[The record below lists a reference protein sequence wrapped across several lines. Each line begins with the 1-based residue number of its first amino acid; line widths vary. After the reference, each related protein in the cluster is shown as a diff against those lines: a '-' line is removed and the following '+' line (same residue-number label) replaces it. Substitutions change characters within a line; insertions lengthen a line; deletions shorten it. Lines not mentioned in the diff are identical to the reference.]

1 MDEPR
6 AKAVTVAFIQ
16 FHKDGLI
23 YRDVRLTNWCCQLRS
38 GISDIEVD
46 YIDIEKRT
54 RLAVPGHAKDKTYV
68 FGVIWCAHQPA
79 SHFPAPSLPPSLP
92 LALLSLSR
100 SLSLDPCSLSSAAQ
114 CWPTTALPS
123 STCGVEPLNT

>member
-6 AKAVTVAFIQ
+6 AKAVTAAFIQ

-92 LALLSLSR
+92 P
-100 SLSLDPCSLSSAAQ
+100 SLSLFQ
-114 CWPTTALPS
+114 H
-123 STCGVEPLNT
+123 